1 MLLRTVHLR
10 CSAANVASGRRK
22 WEKRVAS
29 VLTQQKEREVDS
41 VAQRYE
47 RLYIKKD
54 FTPVEKAFPLT
65 DTPRWASVAGSSSS
79 PSSSSVSSGAGEIGA
94 QPIPRQPKNPHA
106 LNVTFLGAPNAG
118 KSSLVNALALSHVS
132 AESCRRGTTVDWV
145 KAVTS
150 VHSTQLTLLDTPGL
164 MQSTSAKDK
173 RPGVEASRSAWDS
186 IFAAECVVLA
196 LPAGLGF
203 LDREQKALSKEV
215 AFRAS
220 RRHIPLLIAITKM
233 DKVQT
238 PSQKKLYFALRTD
251 LESLNINANVAK
263 TMETS
268 AKDSAGLIELKD
280 VLCTFAKPR
289 PWLHYFHETSDM
301 NSAQRAHELFR
312 QAAMETLPHV
322 IPFKMRHRVIGWT
335 ESVGTFTSVRNGAAQ
350 SSLTAPAGPIE
361 VVMEVY
367 FDRPAF
373 MFAFYGKIHAV
384 SDRARQLL
392 EQELKRKFRIT
403 VQAFLTPGNIA
414 SGSK

>member
-1 MLLRTVHLR
+1 M
-10 CSAANVASGRRK
+10 
-22 WEKRVAS
+22 AS

-47 RLYIKKD
+47 RLYVKKD
-54 FTPVEKAFPLT
+54 FTPVEHAFPLT
-65 DTPRWASVAGSSSS
+65 DSPRWASLVGTPASASS
-79 PSSSSVSSGAGEIGA
+79 SSGAGAATAAAGEMGA
-94 QPIPRQPKNPHA
+94 QPIPRQPADPHS
-106 LNVTFLGAPNAG
+106 LNVTFLGTPNAG

-132 AESCRRGTTVDWV
+132 AESSRRGTTVDWV

-150 VHSTQLTLLDTPGL
+150 VHNTQLTLLDTPGL
-164 MQSTSAKDK
+164 MQSSSSKDK
-173 RPGVEASRSAWDS
+173 RPGVEASRAAWDS

-203 LDREQKALSKEV
+203 LDREQKALTKEV

-220 RRHIPLLIAITKM
+220 RRKIPLLIIITKM

-238 PSQKKLYFALRTD
+238 PSQKRMYFAMRTD
-251 LESLNINANVAK
+251 LEGLNIGPSVAK

-268 AKDSAGLIELKD
+268 AKDSSGLIELKD
-280 VLCTFAKPR
+280 VLCTYAKPR

-301 NSAQRAHELFR
+301 NGAQRAHELFR

-335 ESVGTFTSVRNGAAQ
+335 ESRGTAA
-350 SSLTAPAGPIE
+350 SRSTATASKAVAALPGGPVEIAI
-361 VVMEVY
+361 EVY

-373 MFAFYGKIHAV
+373 MFGFYGKVHAV
-384 SDRARQLL
+384 SERARQLL

-414 SGSK
+414 DGSK